1 MNKKANS
8 LLYFLFFIS
17 LFVVDGLTKLWALA
31 NLQNKDITLINGL
44 NLALVWNRGVSWGLF
59 SMRSFWGYHLL
70 TAFIF
75 IVIILFLIH
84 TYYTFQKGKNII
96 FEVLILG
103 GAFSNLSD
111 RILYSGVIDFIDC
124 YISTW
129 HWPTFNFADV
139 FVVIGVFGIIGRYLH
154 NVYYEQD

>member
-1 MNKKANS
+1 MNKKAKS

-17 LFVVDGLTKLWALA
+17 LFVFDGFTKLLALA
-31 NLQNKDITLINGL
+31 NLQTKDIPLINGL
-44 NLALVWNRGVSWGLF
+44 SLTLVWNRGVSWGLF
-59 SMRSFWGYHLL
+59 STRSVCIYHLL
-70 TAFIF
+70 TVFIC
-75 IVIILFLIH
+75 IVIFLFLAY
-84 TYYTFQKGKNII
+84 TYSSFRKGKNII
-96 FEVLILG
+96 FEVFILG

-124 YISTW
+124 YIGMW

-154 NVYYEQD
+154 HAYYEQD